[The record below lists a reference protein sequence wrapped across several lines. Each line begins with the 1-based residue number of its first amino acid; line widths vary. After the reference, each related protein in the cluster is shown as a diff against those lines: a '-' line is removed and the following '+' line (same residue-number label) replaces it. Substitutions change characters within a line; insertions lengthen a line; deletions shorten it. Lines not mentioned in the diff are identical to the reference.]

1 VPPSL
6 RASNVQSFVSSCLS
20 LRRAHPNHP
29 PLSGN
34 CLDAFRSNYRAFVSQ
49 RKCDLENLFRESH
62 RRLHPFTD
70 PLSGDLSMSFLLADE
85 REESYSAVLEWLIH
99 RLPAH
104 EVAQVFGLDDSGAD
118 QSPWETVRE
127 YQVRHGDEIGRL
139 DLVLRRNRRCYIVI
153 EVKTKPYIEEDL
165 RKHKR
170 YCAAIRDAPD
180 MCDAEKVFLAQRDE
194 GLDLG
199 GFRFRSWRQIC
210 LRLRQS
216 SRSVIETKPYGEAAL
231 FLALLGAIERNL
243 LDLNPKAN
251 PPTVIRYL
259 EEILE
264 GETSAN

>member
-1 VPPSL
+1 
-6 RASNVQSFVSSCLS
+6 
-20 LRRAHPNHP
+20 
-29 PLSGN
+29 
-34 CLDAFRSNYRAFVSQ
+34 
-49 RKCDLENLFRESH
+49 
-62 RRLHPFTD
+62 
-70 PLSGDLSMSFLLADE
+70 MSFLLANE

-127 YQVRHGDEIGRL
+127 CQVRHGDEVGRL

-170 YCAAIRDAPD
+170 YCAAIREAPD

-199 GFRFRSWRQIC
+199 GFRFQSWRQVC

-216 SRSVIETKPYGEAAL
+216 SRSVIETKHYGEAAL
-231 FLALLGAIERNL
+231 FLALLGVIERNL
-243 LDLNPKAN
+243 LDLNPKSNA
-251 PPTVIRYL
+251 PTVVRYL

-264 GETSAN
+264 GEKSAN